1 MKIIW
6 LSSRFLGEDLS
17 STTQIQLANGLFGK
31 GHVVDFYSPGK
42 SVGNQ
47 FTHHPIERSNIR
59 GFQASSV
66 VKQLSKRLNE
76 FNDADVIL
84 IDWSIFDLAKKM
96 NKPVILMDR
105 SPPADRG
112 ILSRLQWPKWNK
124 AWKAAEYGAVVSEA
138 HRKFVWKQSNTPEA
152 SIGVIHAGV
161 DLELFQYGEKE
172 GPIRMVYHGRV
183 DINRGVMSLPMILN
197 GLRHQGINAT
207 LHIHGSGDAV
217 KRLQNLNIDG
227 LEVTEAVP
235 QKEVARLLSKYDV
248 GFLPMPENK
257 VWNLASPLKRSEYF
271 ASGMIVC
278 GIDHEG
284 HQVENSGDWL
294 RLFDEEDFIEGSVN
308 WLKELE
314 PKDITDLQNDA
325 REFAERNL
333 GWEHS
338 IEHLDQLIGKVSS

>member
-31 GHVVDFYSPGK
+31 GHDLDFYSPGK
-42 SVGNQ
+42 SVGNE

-66 VKQLSKRLNE
+66 AKQLSKRLNE

-84 IDWSIFDLAKKM
+84 IDWSIFELAKNIKQ
-96 NKPVILMDR
+96 PVILMDR
-105 SPPADRG
+105 SPPADSG
-112 ILSRLQWPKWNK
+112 ILSRLQWSKWNK
-124 AWKAAEYGAVVSEA
+124 AWEAAEHGAVVSDA
-138 HRKFVWKQSNTPEA
+138 HRIFVLKQSNTPEA

-161 DLELFQYGEKE
+161 DLDLFQHGKKDDL
-172 GPIRMVYHGRV
+172 IRMVYHGRV
-183 DINRGVMSLPMILN
+183 DINRGVMSLPIILN
-197 GLRHQGINAT
+197 GLRSQGINAT

-217 KRLQNLNIDG
+217 KRLKNLKIDG
-227 LEVTEAVP
+227 LEVTEAIP
-235 QKEVARLLSKYDV
+235 QKKVAELLSKYDV
-248 GFLPMPENK
+248 GFLPMPKNK

-284 HQVENSGDWL
+284 HQVENSGEWL
-294 RLFDEEDFIEGSVN
+294 RLFDEEEFIEGSVN
-308 WLKELE
+308 WLKELKLE
-314 PKDITDLQNDA
+314 HIRDLQTEA
-325 REFAERNL
+325 RIFAERNL

-338 IEHLDQLIGKVSS
+338 IEILDQLIGKVSS